1 MHPEVAKA
9 GCGDKNYLFYN
20 HLLFYFRWNPFL
32 EMRTFL
38 MTIRYFDQVLQCIA
52 YICMTYFTCLY
63 LTARLLLIFIQ
74 LCFLQSVLVG
84 YHSHEDENAGS
95 CKVY

>member
-20 HLLFYFRWNPFL
+20 HLLLYFRWNPFL

-38 MTIRYFDQVLQCIA
+38 MTIRYFDQVTLITM
-52 YICMTYFTCLY
+52 YCLY
-63 LTARLLLIFIQ
+63 MYDILHMFVFDCTSAINFYPTLFFAI
-74 LCFLQSVLVG
+74 CFSG
-84 YHSHEDENAGS
+84 IS
-95 CKVY
+95 